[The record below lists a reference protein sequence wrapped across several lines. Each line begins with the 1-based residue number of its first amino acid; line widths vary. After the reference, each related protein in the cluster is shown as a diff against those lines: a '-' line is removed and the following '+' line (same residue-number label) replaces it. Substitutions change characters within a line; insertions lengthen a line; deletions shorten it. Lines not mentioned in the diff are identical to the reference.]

1 MTNVWARINEVL
13 FSINPSTDNFTDH
26 GIRILVL
33 LLLVFIVVKV
43 LKKIMEGGAFR
54 WVFIV
59 TLVVGLGAYFINQSG
74 EQEVDASRLVTRN
87 DTVYEV
93 NSNTPFTGVSFRYAF
108 ANGPPIERVTFREG
122 KVRVREN
129 LKNGLREG
137 LFERYLENGT
147 LTYRAN
153 YKEGKYDG
161 LSETYRDNGTL
172 MLRQNYKNDKL
183 DGLVYI
189 YSRNGML
196 SSLWDYK
203 NGESEENCYRDQ
215 INALECSAAF
225 KLNIDPALV
234 VFSLELNETKEGG
247 VPKEWILNDER
258 AMERENACARNALS
272 SSCSPLNQVA
282 EDFRKREARRKISRC
297 MELFIPITECL

>member
-1 MTNVWARINEVL
+1 
-13 FSINPSTDNFTDH
+13 
-26 GIRILVL
+26 
-33 LLLVFIVVKV
+33 
-43 LKKIMEGGAFR
+43 MEGGAFR
-54 WVFIV
+54 WGFIV

-122 KVRVREN
+122 KVGVREN

-137 LFERYLENGT
+137 LFEAYHE
-147 LTYRAN
+147 
-153 YKEGKYDG
+153 
-161 LSETYRDNGTL
+161 NGTL
-172 MLRQNYKNDKL
+172 MLRQNYKN
-183 DGLVYI
+183 GLREGLSYL
-189 YSRNGML
+189 YSGDGML
-196 SSLWDYK
+196 FSLGDYK
-203 NGESEENCYRDQ
+203 NGEGESCRRDQ

-258 AMERENACARNALS
+258 AKERENACARNALS
-272 SSCSPLNQVA
+272 SSCSPTNQMA
-282 EDFRKREARRKISRC
+282 EDFRSREARRKISRC